1 VYAEYKRKHPDL
13 PFKEESLKEPLRIQL
28 RDLAK
33 TKEQVALPDEGKDPT
48 QDEELLERLMS
59 TDSFRAK
66 GVLQER
72 LNVADKVAGD
82 PNKKKRKALTQATSP
97 GTPGTPIAATSS
109 LSGQTSGGKSV
120 GKITKSQNLKD
131 AKDGISSMLQVMTS
145 MNEEKK
151 QENLR
156 RVALTEGKVALHDA
170 KRREAEERAT
180 TLVAQRTA
188 IDEQAK
194 LSRINLLKE
203 QKNLGIIDDEQ
214 FKEACKVVFYS

>member
-1 VYAEYKRKHPDL
+1 
-13 PFKEESLKEPLRIQL
+13 
-28 RDLAK
+28 
-33 TKEQVALPDEGKDPT
+33 
-48 QDEELLERLMS
+48 
-59 TDSFRAK
+59 
-66 GVLQER
+66 
-72 LNVADKVAGD
+72 
-82 PNKKKRKALTQATSP
+82 
-97 GTPGTPIAATSS
+97 
-109 LSGQTSGGKSV
+109 
-120 GKITKSQNLKD
+120 
-131 AKDGISSMLQVMTS
+131 